1 MIILGIET
9 TCDETGASVVEG
21 DPKSSLGLKVLSNVV
36 ASSFDLQKKYGGV
49 VPEVAARE
57 QVRSILPVIA
67 EAIANAAQTRNSK
80 LETRNNLINPK
91 ISKWAKENINAIA
104 VAYGPGL
111 IGSLLIGV
119 ETAKTLAL
127 AWNKPLIPVNHL
139 VGHIYANWLA
149 LTVNGKWKMVN
160 EKREKSIAYLPL
172 TIHFPLIALI
182 VSGGHTDLV
191 LMRDHAKF
199 DLLGSTL
206 DDAAGEAFDKVARV
220 LGMGY
225 PGGPEIEK
233 LASRVQGLGSSI
245 KLPRPMIN
253 SNDFDFSFSGLKTA
267 VVNRVRG
274 IELRDQNKSGLAAEF
289 QKAVV
294 DVLVKKTMKAAEKFG
309 AKAII
314 IGGGVAANELL
325 RSQMTTQSSRTGIIV
340 LFPSKKLSVDNG
352 AMIAAAAFYN
362 FKKVDPLNLS
372 ADPSL
377 HF

>member
-9 TCDETGASVVEG
+9 TCDETGAAVVQDG
-21 DPKSSLGLKVLSNVV
+21 RLVLSNIL
-36 ASSFDLQKKYGGV
+36 ASSANLHEKCGGV
-49 VPEVAARE
+49 VPDVAARE

-220 LGMGY
+220 LGLGY

-325 RSQMTTQSSRTGIIV
+325 RSQMTTQSSRTGITV

-362 FKKVDPLNLS
+362 FKKVDPLKLS